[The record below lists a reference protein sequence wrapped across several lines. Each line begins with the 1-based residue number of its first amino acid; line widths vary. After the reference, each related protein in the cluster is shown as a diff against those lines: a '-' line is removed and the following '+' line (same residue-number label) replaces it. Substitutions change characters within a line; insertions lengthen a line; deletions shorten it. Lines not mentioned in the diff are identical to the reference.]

1 MKKTT
6 AVMLA
11 VCYLGMGLVVLIVPQ
26 EALAANPQL
35 TLYKVAD
42 KYTVTPGDL
51 VIYSVYFDNI
61 DNTKVSRI
69 VWINDTLPAG
79 ITYLNDTAYTIYQ
92 LTQGL
97 FVYKN
102 LSGGVLRL
110 KFIEIAPGNHSFII
124 TARVDNTLRDG
135 DFLTNVAEMNYT
147 SNSGL
152 FQPPVVASN
161 TTKVSMPVMHLSKS
175 ATVNPA
181 DPTVVVFSLTVSNT
195 GSAEA
200 LHLWLNDSFPPG
212 VSYVSFQAPPAVSCA
227 GLFPGA
233 ANCTRDHFPPGA
245 NEIWNLT
252 GTISASVPAD
262 TLVTNHAYLDS
273 ASQRGVSLLQI
284 QASASFVSGTA
295 LITVEKQV
303 DQAGAKPGTNNHY
316 TILYNNT
323 GTVGARDV
331 WINDTLPIGV
341 TVVSASIPPVYNASG
356 QVRWYLTGVGVGAHA
371 LTMEGAIASNVANGT
386 LLNNYVTLDYIDALG
401 RKKLRSEDNAVT
413 EVRYDIPTIHI
424 MKIASSRTVRPGGEV
439 TYTMYFNNTGLANA
453 KTVTIEDVIP
463 IGTQITASAPGYNS
477 VLGNHYTWNL
487 HDIAP
492 GGHSISVTLLVDIA
506 VQNGTELWNTATVTY
521 TDAYGQPVESNFQRV
536 LVTASTVT
544 EPPDNGNN
552 KGEQGIPVV
561 VVVAGIVVTIVI
573 IALIFFFARRRGEA
587 FLDDVFLLHKDGLLI
602 KHFTRKLNPEVD
614 SDILGGM
621 LIAVQNF
628 VNESFASNRGLAKEG
643 GLDELKFGRYSVLLA
658 RGRYVVLAAVA
669 TGRNTQGASGEIRAT
684 ITDLEKKLGA
694 VLENWGGDMSQVEE
708 ADKYIQ
714 DLMAG
719 KYKGKGRS
727 QPKPSPKP
735 ATDPTGKMS

>member
-1 MKKTT
+1 MKKTM
-6 AVMLA
+6 AVMLG
-11 VCYLGMGLVVLIVPQ
+11 VCYLGMSLFVLIVPQ
-26 EALAANPQL
+26 ASLAANPLL

-42 KYTVTPGDL
+42 KYTVVPGDIM
-51 VIYSVYFDNI
+51 IYSVHFDNT
-61 DNTKVSRI
+61 DNTKVSPN

-92 LTQGL
+92 LSQGF

-102 LSGGVLRL
+102 ISGRVLRL
-110 KFIEIAPGNHSFII
+110 QFIQIRPGNHSFII
-124 TARVDNTLRDG
+124 TTRVGNSLSDG
-135 DFLTNVAEMNYT
+135 DLLTNFVEMNYT
-147 SNSGL
+147 ASNGDL
-152 FQPPVVASN
+152 QPSVMATN
-161 TTKVSMPVMHLSKS
+161 TTKVSMPSLRLSKS
-175 ATVNPA
+175 ASVSPA
-181 DPTVVVFSLTVSNT
+181 DPTSVVFSLAVNNT

-212 VSYVSFQAPPAVSCA
+212 VNYVSFQAPPAVSCA
-227 GLFPGA
+227 SLFPGA
-233 ANCTRDHFPPGA
+233 ANCTRDHLPPGA

-252 GTISASVPAD
+252 GSISASVPAD
-262 TLVTNHAYLDS
+262 TLVTNYAYLDS
-273 ASQRGVSLLQI
+273 TNQRGVSLLQL

-295 LITVEKQV
+295 LIPVEKQV
-303 DQAGAKPGTNNHY
+303 DQAGAKPGTNIHY
-316 TILYNNT
+316 TIFYNNT
-323 GTVGARDV
+323 GTVGARNV

-341 TVVSASIPPVYNASG
+341 TVASSSIPPAYNASG
-356 QVRWYLTGVGVGAHA
+356 QIRWYLTGVAVGAHA
-371 LTMEGAIASNVANGT
+371 LTMEGAIASNLANGT
-386 LLNNYVTLDYIDALG
+386 LLNNYVTLDYVDALG
-401 RKKLRSEDNAVT
+401 RKKSRSEDSAVT
-413 EVRYDIPTIHI
+413 EVRYDIPSIHI
-424 MKIASSRTVRPGGEV
+424 VKVASSRTVRPGGEV
-439 TYTMYFNNTGLANA
+439 TYTMYYNNTGLANA

-477 VLGNHYTWNL
+477 VSGNHYTWNL
-487 HDIAP
+487 QNIAP
-492 GGHSISVTLLVDIA
+492 GPHSISVTLRVDIA

-521 TDAYGQPVESNFQRV
+521 TDAYGQPVESNFHRV
-536 LVTASTVT
+536 LVTASTVV

-561 VVVAGIVVTIVI
+561 VVVAGIVVTIII
-573 IALIFFFARRRGEA
+573 IALVLFFARRRGEA

-658 RGRYVVLAAVA
+658 RGKYVVLAAVA
-669 TGRNTQGASGEIRAT
+669 TGKNTQGATGEIRAT

-719 KYKGKGRS
+719 KYKGRGRS
-727 QPKPSPKP
+727 QPRPPPKP
-735 ATDPTGKMS
+735 ATDPTGKTS